1 MEGDI
6 LEFFVSSDNSWLAC
20 VSHCQDLLEDGAT
33 LKITV
38 KDARKRSLS
47 QNALLWL
54 WYGELVTQIKQKSN
68 ETYSTDD
75 LHEYFKSRFC
85 PGKIIKFGNK
95 EIQATSTTRLDT
107 GEMTRYL
114 DQIHE
119 WACGAGFKLT
129 IPINSEYREMI
140 DRQVQ

>member
-1 MEGDI
+1 MATD
-6 LEFFVSSDNSWLAC
+6 FFVITPESWLAC
-20 VSHCQDLLEDGAT
+20 VSHCQDLLEDGAS

-38 KDARKRSLS
+38 KDGRKRSLS
-47 QNALLWL
+47 QNALLWM
-54 WYGELVTQIKQKSN
+54 WYGELSTQIKQKSR
-68 ETYSTDD
+68 EGYSTDD

-85 PGKIIKFGNK
+85 PTKELKFGNAV
-95 EIQATSTTRLDT
+95 IQATTTTRLDT

-140 DRQVQ
+140 ERQNA

>member
-1 MEGDI
+1 M
-6 LEFFVSSDNSWLAC
+6 LE
-20 VSHCQDLLEDGAT
+20 EGAT

-47 QNALLWL
+47 QNALLFM
-54 WYGELVTQIKQKSN
+54 WYGELSTQIKQKTGDS
-68 ETYSTDD
+68 YSTDD

-95 EIQATSTTRLDT
+95 EIHVTTTTRLDT

-119 WACGAGFKLT
+119 WACGSGFKLT
-129 IPINSEYREMI
+129 IPINSQYREMI
-140 DRQVQ
+140 ERQNG